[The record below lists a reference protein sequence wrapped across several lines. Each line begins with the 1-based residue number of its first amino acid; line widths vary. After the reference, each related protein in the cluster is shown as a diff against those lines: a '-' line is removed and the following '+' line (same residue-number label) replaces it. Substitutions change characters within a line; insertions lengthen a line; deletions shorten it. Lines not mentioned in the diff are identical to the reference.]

1 MLRALTLTALCA
13 GLAACAPPPP
23 AAPPA
28 EAPGLEAEVAA
39 LRAEMDALLP
49 ALERAARGNAAL
61 AQALADIRARP
72 DPAPVAP
79 PAPTTIAP
87 APPAAAPPRAQT
99 EITPKAQ
106 APKAQAPKA
115 QATKAQPKAQPSKA
129 QTPKAQ
135 GTTVTALRLGAHPG
149 RTRLVLDLDGPM
161 AATHSFDAG
170 ERLLLITLPGAK
182 AWAAPEAQRWPK
194 NPHLA
199 GYTTTP
205 DPTSGGVLLA
215 VEVRPG
221 AEPGAHEA
229 LRPADGR
236 GHRLAFDFATR

>member
-79 PAPTTIAP
+79 PASTTIAP
-87 APPAAAPPRAQT
+87 APPKVHTGAQAQ
-99 EITPKAQ
+99 PKAQ
-106 APKAQAPKA
+106 APKAQPKAQTSKAQTSKAQTSKA
-115 QATKAQPKAQPSKA
+115 QATKAQ
-129 QTPKAQ
+129 
-135 GTTVTALRLGAHPG
+135 GTAVTALRLGAHPG